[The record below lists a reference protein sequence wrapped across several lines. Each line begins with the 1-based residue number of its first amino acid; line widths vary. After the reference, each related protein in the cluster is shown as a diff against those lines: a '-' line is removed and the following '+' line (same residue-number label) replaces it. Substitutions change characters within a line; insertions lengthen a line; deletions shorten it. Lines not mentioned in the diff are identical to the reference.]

1 MCQLVACYL
10 LWCRTLGLL
19 HRFCQWCILSH
30 WLGSH
35 ISHILSDRC
44 ECISMAFDIR
54 HRRFGPRTHS
64 GSPVWWTH
72 VTCCTAVNQHELSA
86 GANPGQQIPQTSNA
100 CQWCNSSIRRFQLSL
115 FADTVHFAIAL
126 AATIAL
132 GLFFARSLAV
142 GRPSIGCSLAVP
154 AIARV
159 VSRLAAHLA
168 SLASFVVA

>member
-1 MCQLVACYL
+1 MRCFATSTLHTHFTPSRSRGMCQLMVCYL

-19 HRFCQWCILSH
+19 HRFCQWCILPH

-35 ISHILSDRC
+35 ISHILSDKC
-44 ECISMAFDIR
+44 ELITRAFDIR

-115 FADTVHFAIAL
+115 VPETSPGGHWRPIHPL
-126 AATIAL
+126 TESGIERPQL
-132 GLFFARSLAV
+132 QTSLLLDV
-142 GRPSIGCSLAVP
+142 
-154 AIARV
+154 
-159 VSRLAAHLA
+159 
-168 SLASFVVA
+168 

>member
-1 MCQLVACYL
+1 MSPTCSLADPGEVLRDPYPSHTLHTKSQQGDVSTHGV
-10 LWCRTLGLL
+10 CRTLGLL

-44 ECISMAFDIR
+44 EFIRMAFDIR

-86 GANPGQQIPQTSNA
+86 GANPGQQMPQTSNA
-100 CQWCNSSIRRFQLSL
+100 CQWRNSSIRRFQLSL
-115 FADTVHFAIAL
+115 LSPKRHPVAIGDQSSHRQNRVSNVHNFKRH
-126 AATIAL
+126 
-132 GLFFARSLAV
+132 FCWS
-142 GRPSIGCSLAVP
+142 
-154 AIARV
+154 
-159 VSRLAAHLA
+159 
-168 SLASFVVA
+168 

>member
-1 MCQLVACYL
+1 MKCFDLYPSHTLHTKSQQGDVSTHGVPSPLVSDTWVVASVL
-10 LWCRTLGLL
+10 PVV
-19 HRFCQWCILSH
+19 CILSH

-35 ISHILSDRC
+35 ISYILSDRC
-44 ECISMAFDIR
+44 EFIRMAFDIR

-115 FADTVHFAIAL
+115 LSPKTSPGGHWRPIQPPTKSKRHFCW
-126 AATIAL
+126 
-132 GLFFARSLAV
+132 S
-142 GRPSIGCSLAVP
+142 
-154 AIARV
+154 
-159 VSRLAAHLA
+159 
-168 SLASFVVA
+168 